1 MATDKDKEYM
11 VVKINSMFSTAVQFF
26 FVVELSG
33 AQSMVW
39 VIEGKF
45 ILMIWKETKITSS

>member
-11 VVKINSMFSTAVQFF
+11 VVKINSMFWTAVQFF

-45 ILMIWKETKITSS
+45 ILMIWRETKITSS